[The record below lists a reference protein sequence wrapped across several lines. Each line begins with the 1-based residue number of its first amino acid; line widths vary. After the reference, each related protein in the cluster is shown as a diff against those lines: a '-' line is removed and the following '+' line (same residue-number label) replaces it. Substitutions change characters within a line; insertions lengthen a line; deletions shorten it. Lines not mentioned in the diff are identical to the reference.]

1 MGKKLIALFVC
12 IIVVI
17 ANAYYFTNYYETKI
31 EAVTAAI
38 KVNKTN
44 LKQENYQLV
53 KIPNSSY
60 FICITDIPHSM
71 YVYKT
76 SSMFHKY
83 KATLYNVE
91 HLYAGDGAGIHYVI
105 GKLAYGF
112 TKEKPKDKDIYI
124 GHKKMNVLE
133 LGKYFKNSKY
143 ELIYR
148 NLVLYYPDQ
157 PMTTKNSSNFKMG
170 FDEITYR

>member
-1 MGKKLIALFVC
+1 MGKKLIVPFVC

-17 ANAYYFTNYYETKI
+17 ANAYYFTNYYETKK

-38 KVNKTN
+38 KVNTTD
-44 LKQENYQLV
+44 LKKENYQLV
-53 KIPNSSY
+53 NIPNSSY

-76 SSMFHKY
+76 SLMLHKY

-91 HLYAGDGAGIHYVI
+91 HLYAGDGAGIHYVN

-124 GHKKMNVLE
+124 NQTKMNVFE

-143 ELIYR
+143 EITYR

-157 PMTTKNSSNFKMG
+157 PMVTKNSSSSKMG
-170 FDEITYR
+170 FDEVTYR

>member
-1 MGKKLIALFVC
+1 MGKKIIVLFVC
-12 IIVVI
+12 IIVLM
-17 ANAYYFTNYYETKI
+17 ANAYYFTNYYDTKK
-31 EAVTAAI
+31 EAVTASI
-38 KVNKTN
+38 KANTN
-44 LKQENYQLV
+44 ELNEENYQLV
-53 KIPNSSY
+53 SLPNSSY

-76 SSMFHKY
+76 SSRFNKY
-83 KATLYNVE
+83 KATLFNVE
-91 HLYAGDGAGIHYVI
+91 HLYAGDGAGNHYVN

-124 GHKKMNVLE
+124 EHQKMNAIE

-143 ELIYR
+143 EIIYR

-157 PMTTKNSSNFKMG
+157 PMTTKNSSSSKMG